1 MLSCVGHIKNRAGFL
16 FGGATKHEFQSYIGL
31 IFRAS
36 QWVALIMQAFKTRKP
51 WATAFVTLVFGPVI
65 GMCYLNRGWLAVAY
79 IFAPFLLVGGKVLV
93 AHVMS
98 LPLSLADDSMLIIIL
113 SLNVVGAFHAYWLAN
128 TNAYPVPFKFYSCWY
143 SLIAILAASQI
154 FVVAFRGLCYQ
165 PFSIPSGSMSPNV
178 NVGDHLV
185 VEKFAYVFDEPER
198 GDVIVFEKGE
208 YSYNMRILGLPGD
221 RIRLENGLMS
231 INGVQVSLQA
241 VKGGSNAG
249 AVGAR
254 TISPFTET
262 LPNGRSYQIL
272 MDESVNSDGKGDYLV
287 PDNSYFL
294 MGDNRNLSLDSRYEE
309 FGFVDRQAILGKAVV
324 ILWNGQTRK
333 IVWKPVE

>member
-1 MLSCVGHIKNRAGFL
+1 
-16 FGGATKHEFQSYIGL
+16 
-31 IFRAS
+31 
-36 QWVALIMQAFKTRKP
+36 MQAFKTRKP
-51 WATAFVTLVFGPVI
+51 WAAALLTLVFGPVI
-65 GMCYLNRGWLAVAY
+65 GMCHLNRGWFAVAY
-79 IFAPFLLVGGKVLV
+79 VFVPFLLVGGKVLI

-113 SLNVVGAFHAYWLAN
+113 SLNVIGAFHAYWLAK
-128 TNAYPVPFKFYSCWY
+128 TGAYPVPFKIYSRWY
-143 SLIAILAASQI
+143 SLIGILAASQI

-178 NVGDHLV
+178 NVGDLLV
-185 VEKFAYVFDEPER
+185 VEKFAYAFNEPER
-198 GDVIVFEKGE
+198 GDVVVFERGE

-221 RIRLENGLMS
+221 SIRLENGLIS
-231 INGVQVSLQA
+231 INGVPVSLQA

-249 AVGAR
+249 PVGAR
-254 TISPFTET
+254 TTSPFIET

-272 MDESVNSDGKGDYLV
+272 MEESVNSDGKGSYNV
-287 PDNSYFL
+287 PENSYFV

-324 ILWNGQTRK
+324 VLWNGQTRK